1 VNPTRAEQGTARNPR
16 MIAGMNLPQL
26 IMLCL
31 ATGALAALLTAVV
44 SNIVSPVVAL
54 LTAVGLAAAT
64 AMVWSPAIAIQ
75 VLVFS
80 IPFERI
86 GRLTDDAD
94 SVAVS
99 VSRILGVITLCSLLL
114 HAFIRKQPLRL
125 GWPFYLYGGY
135 TAIALL
141 SNAWAYTPEET
152 FKQGFAI
159 LGNLLFLFLI
169 LNLVRDFATMKRAV
183 IVWLLAT
190 ILAAGFSLG
199 DYYVGFTA
207 QVADAEMGLQ
217 SNRLSSTVSDGGES
231 RSIGANVRRLFGT
244 TGHPT
249 LFGLNNTMAVPFFL
263 WIMRFSRGPIN
274 LLWFGGLLM
283 SVYALVLSNTRA
295 ILLVFAVVAVYALV
309 RRLWTPSLKAV
320 VALVVVGLA
329 VVPFIP
335 EDVYM
340 RVLDPAMYTTD
351 KGDSLRVRFKFWEKS
366 FDIIQETWLHGL
378 GAGNQSALIERITD
392 EATGYM
398 TPLGLRASAHN
409 EYIWV
414 LAEVGIFGYLFFW
427 SFVGRVTWTA
437 FRAGAVFRQLGAE
450 EERFLMVATQA
461 VMVIVLIFAGQ
472 SETFHYPLK
481 AWWLLAGMSGN
492 LLYEARSR
500 MAQTAALDAP
510 E

>member
-1 VNPTRAEQGTARNPR
+1 MGGV
-16 MIAGMNLPQL
+16 
-26 IMLCL
+26 
-31 ATGALAALLTAVV
+31 AALLTAVLANV
-44 SNIVSPVVAL
+44 VSPVTTL
-54 LTAVGLAAAT
+54 LAVVGLVAAV
-64 AMVWSPAIAIQ
+64 AMMWSRSIAIQ

-99 VSRILGVITLCSLLL
+99 VSRILGVITLSSLLL
-114 HAFIRKQPLRL
+114 HAAIRKEPLRL

-135 TAIALL
+135 TGIALL

-152 FKQGFAI
+152 FRQGFAI

-169 LNLVRDFATMKRAV
+169 INLIRDFATMKRAV

-199 DYYVGFTA
+199 DYYYGFTA

-217 SNRLSSTVSDGGES
+217 SNRLSTTVSDGGES
-231 RSIGANVRRLFGT
+231 RSLGANVRRLFGT

-263 WIMRFSRGPIN
+263 WILRFSRGPIR

-283 SVYALVLSNTRA
+283 SVYCLVLSNTRA
-295 ILLVFAVVAVYALV
+295 ILLVFAVVALYAV
-309 RRLWTPSLKAV
+309 FRRLWQPSLQAI

-335 EDVYM
+335 KDVYM

-366 FDIIQETWLHGL
+366 FDIIQETWLYGL

-414 LAEVGIFGYLFFW
+414 MAEVGIFGYLFFW
-427 SFVGRVTWTA
+427 SFVGRVTWSS
-437 FRAGAVFRQLGAE
+437 FRAGALFRRLGAE

-461 VMVIVLIFAGQ
+461 VMIIVLIFAGQ

-481 AWWLLAGMSGN
+481 TWWLLAGVSGN
-492 LLYEARSR
+492 LLLEARSR
-500 MAQTAALDAP
+500 LREQVSLVPGPALIEARP